1 MIFDTFQIF
10 FFRLSRGIFAFFFCS
25 LSKVG
30 DNFVLDSEGN
40 LVTEETKRQINLAIK
55 DLKKDP
61 DAFFASFYELT
72 KGPLYYLILSYVHDH
87 VQSEDIM
94 QDTYVSFLANL
105 SKLSLR
111 LNPYSYLMTSGRNK
125 ALDYLKS
132 KKSDLSLDEEGVEE
146 TVGHVENMDD
156 AEPLLAA
163 IARLV
168 SPFEF
173 RIYVEHVLSDLTFKE
188 IAELEKRPLGTI
200 TATYSF
206 AIAKLKKGLENY
218 GK

>member
-1 MIFDTFQIF
+1 
-10 FFRLSRGIFAFFFCS
+10 
-25 LSKVG
+25 
-30 DNFVLDSEGN
+30 
-40 LVTEETKRQINLAIK
+40 
-55 DLKKDP
+55 
-61 DAFFASFYELT
+61 
-72 KGPLYYLILSYVHDH
+72 
-87 VQSEDIM
+87 
-94 QDTYVSFLANL
+94 
-105 SKLSLR
+105 
-111 LNPYSYLMTSGRNK
+111 
-125 ALDYLKS
+125 
-132 KKSDLSLDEEGVEE
+132 
-146 TVGHVENMDD
+146 MDD

-173 RIYVEHVLSDLTFKE
+173 RIYVEHVLSDLAFKE

>member
-1 MIFDTFQIF
+1 M
-10 FFRLSRGIFAFFFCS
+10 
-25 LSKVG
+25 
-30 DNFVLDSEGN
+30 
-40 LVTEETKRQINLAIK
+40 TEETKKQINLAIK

-87 VQSEDIM
+87 PLSEDLM
-94 QDTYVSFLANL
+94 QDTYVSFLTNL

-132 KKSDLSLDEEGVEE
+132 KKNDVSLDDEGVQE
-146 TVGHVENMDD
+146 TIGSEENMDD

-163 IARLV
+163 ISRLV

-173 RIYVEHVLSDLTFKE
+173 RIYVQHVLSDMTFKE

-200 TATYSF
+200 TATYSV